1 MAGEKKEQVKT
12 NLNLERKKI
21 RKSKQDIQMGG
32 QSHPGNVLRPL
43 ETSAQ
48 LTPISP
54 MPESPNIINPSP
66 TQMNDESIYQTD
78 PVTQFRDLDSLPFID
93 RSLIDNEKY
102 HKHIGQAGI
111 KNSISIQATRG
122 CPYRCFYCDVQYLTK
137 LHIRRSVDHI
147 FEEVEYLYNIGIRN
161 IEFID
166 DIFNVNMRE
175 FMAFF
180 RKIYDSKL
188 DLNFYFQ
195 SGMRGDLFTEEAT
208 DLMVAAGVKSIN
220 LSLESASPRLQK
232 LMKKFEKVDKL
243 KESIQYIV
251 KKHPTVILGLNAI
264 HGFPTETE
272 EEAWATIEF
281 IKGIKWLHFVQL
293 HNLRIFP
300 GSLAEKIAMEN
311 GVTKE
316 QIEESLTLP
325 YNMLAPTMPF
335 DPDFSRKVRLTFLKD
350 YVLNKERLAYI
361 IPKQLEVCKESEL
374 LFKYKS
380 IFPTKINTLDDILK
394 LAKLKREDIDIPEK
408 HDYQSI
414 KINYPKPKHVSD
426 KDALRVLLIDAT
438 QYFSTSKLAE
448 LRITETPLGLMAILS
463 YLNRELGT
471 KINGKIIKSFVDYD
485 SFEELI
491 HIVSKFKPDLIGI
504 RLLTFFK
511 HFTID
516 TVKAIKE
523 YDNNIPIIAGG
534 PHPTIDAEK
543 FLHEVDIQACAI
555 GEGELTMTEIVS
567 KMIENNL
574 RGGAFL
580 SNDQLSRIK
589 GIVFKIPANFTV
601 SSAA

>member
-1 MAGEKKEQVKT
+1 M
-12 NLNLERKKI
+12 N
-21 RKSKQDIQMGG
+21 
-32 QSHPGNVLRPL
+32 
-43 ETSAQ
+43 
-48 LTPISP
+48 
-54 MPESPNIINPSP
+54 
-66 TQMNDESIYQTD
+66 MNDEIIYKTE
-78 PVTQFRDLDSLPFID
+78 PVTQFNNLDSLPFID

-102 HKHIGQAGI
+102 HNHIGQAGI

-122 CPYRCFYCDVQYLTK
+122 CPYRCFYCDVPQLTK
-137 LHIRRSVDHI
+137 FHFRRSVDHVY
-147 FEEVEYLYNIGIRN
+147 EEIESLYKMGIRN

-166 DIFNVNMRE
+166 DIYNVKIKD

-180 RKIYDSKL
+180 QKIYDNKL

-195 SGMRGDLFTEEAT
+195 SGLRGDLLTPEAT
-208 DLMVAAGVKSIN
+208 DLMVAGGVKSVN
-220 LSLESASPRLQK
+220 FSLESASPRLQD
-232 LMKKFEKVDKL
+232 LMKKYMKVDKL
-243 KESIQYIV
+243 KETLKYIV

-272 EEAWATIEF
+272 EEAWSTIEF
-281 IKGIKWLHFVQL
+281 IKDIKWLHFVQL

-300 GSLAEKIAMEN
+300 GSLAEKIALEN
-311 GVTKE
+311 GVTKA
-316 QIEESLTLP
+316 QIEESLTMP
-325 YNMLAPTMPF
+325 YNMIAPTMPF
-335 DPDFSRKVRLTFLKD
+335 DPAFSRKVRLTFLKD
-350 YVLNKERLAYI
+350 YVFNKERLSYI
-361 IPKQLEVCKESEL
+361 IPKQLAVCKESEL

-380 IFPTKINTLDDILK
+380 IFPTQINTIDDVLK

-408 HDYQSI
+408 HESQSI
-414 KINYPKPKHVSD
+414 KINYPKPNHVSD

-438 QYFSTSKLAE
+438 QYFSTSNLAE
-448 LRITETPLGLMAILS
+448 LRVTETPLGLMALLS
-463 YLNRELGT
+463 YANRELGK

-491 HIVSKFKPDLIGI
+491 QIVDEFKPDLIGI

-523 YDNNIPIIAGG
+523 HDNNIPIIAGG

-555 GEGELTMTEIVS
+555 GEGELSLTEIMS
-567 KMIENNL
+567 EMIDNNL

-580 SNDQLSRIK
+580 SNEQLSQIK
-589 GIVFKIPANFTV
+589 GIVFKVPANIPVALET
-601 SSAA
+601 S